1 MDPDI
6 SSVLREINEKLGRLC
21 TRADAL
27 EEYQD
32 RGSPSLANNL
42 RERNDHPPFD
52 RNHQHINDYPR
63 NRQNFDRNHNCPLD
77 DYLRERPHHNERGR
91 DPINQPLNDH
101 RDIDDRI
108 LRSVRVE
115 APSFVGR
122 MDPHEYLDWESDMNH
137 YFEWYDM
144 SEERKIRFAKMRL
157 LGQAKYYWQNVE
169 RLILNRRQE
178 LIRTWDEMKDKLREK
193 YLPTSYQQRLLDQWQ
208 TLTQGNK
215 SVIDYIAKFDE
226 FLMRCH
232 VDEDPSVTLSRFRAG
247 LRSDI
252 QRELF
257 MREVYSLEQ
266 AYQLAQD
273 YERFPRMP
281 ITRPSEPRNSSILG
295 PRPEPHQVP
304 RTNPN
309 PTPTTRPPLVTPPPR
324 KEDRGKGTLN
334 EGRKEGSSREDE
346 EIHITDPEL
355 AEGFDEPNFTEE
367 TEPEV
372 RINVLRCTLTQ
383 PKECEDWRR
392 TTIFHTYISNG
403 NKVCKIIIDSGS
415 CINAVSTDTI
425 SKLGLTPIDH
435 PSPYK
440 VAWLDTSSI
449 PVRYRC
455 KIPIKFQS
463 YQEEIWC
470 DVLPMDVGSIILGRL
485 WLFDQDA
492 MLFGRTNTCSF
503 MHKGKKITLYP
514 SPPKKPK
521 DSNPIKPKEEKQPK
535 GLHLINAKE
544 LERDIKESPSVWV
557 LAVKEVSLKETSLI
571 PEEMTSLLKEFE
583 DITPEDLSDQLPPM
597 RNIQHA
603 IDLVPGAT
611 LPNSPHYRLNPIE
624 HAELKRQVEELLRKG
639 FIIESLSPCAVPA
652 LLTPKKDGTWR
663 MCIDSRAINKITIR
677 YRFSILRL
685 DDMLDMIS
693 RSNIFSKIDLKSG
706 YHQVRIRPGDE
717 WKTAFKT
724 KDGLYECKTKE
735 EHLDHLRQV
744 FQTLRSESLFINLK
758 ICEFMTTCVTF
769 LGFVVTPDGLSV
781 DPEKGFSTIMA
792 PITDC
797 IRKGAFEW
805 TKASNRAFEE
815 IKTLM
820 TSAPVLRLP
829 DFSKVFEVACDAS
842 DSHRRTSDLAEGDYV
857 MIRIRPERFP
867 SGTVKNCMHEEQYKK
882 PISIPSEPF
891 EPNPSFESEPLPKCP
906 RPKFS
911 KKHDR
916 IERILDEQI
925 ISTRRKGY
933 QRYLVRWHGRPES
946 DDTWITREELQQ
958 IDPDILEHYQSQTQ
972 LPSTELNF
980 LQSGRIGGDTNEPAS
995 LWLDC

>member
-6 SSVLREINEKLGRLC
+6 SSILREINEKLGRLC
-21 TRADAL
+21 TRVDAL

-32 RGSPSLANNL
+32 RGSPSLANNP
-42 RERNDHPPFD
+42 RERIDHPLFD
-52 RNHQHINDYPR
+52 RNHQHVNDYPR
-63 NRQNFDRNHNCPLD
+63 NRQNFDRNHNRPLD
-77 DYLRERPHHNERGR
+77 DYPRERPHHNERGR

-108 LRSVRVE
+108 LRCVRVE

-169 RLILNRRQE
+169 RLILHRRQE
-178 LIRTWDEMKDKLREK
+178 PIRTWDEMKDKLREK

-208 TLTQGNK
+208 TLTWGNK
-215 SVIDYIAKFDE
+215 SVTDYIAKFDE
-226 FLMRCH
+226 YLMRCH
-232 VDEDPSVTLSRFRAG
+232 VNEDPSVTLSRFRAG
-247 LRSDI
+247 LRNDI

-273 YERFPRMP
+273 YERFQRMP

-309 PTPTTRPPLVTPPPR
+309 PTSTTRPPLVAPPPR

-334 EGRKEGSSREDE
+334 EGRRESSSRGRCFNCHGIGHFANQCPSRALHIGEIEEEHPGETVEDE
-346 EIHITDPEL
+346 EIHIADPEL

-392 TTIFHTYISNG
+392 TTIFHTYIN
-403 NKVCKIIIDSGS
+403 NEDKVCKIIIDSGS

-425 SKLGLTPIDH
+425 SKLGLTPVDH

-455 KIPIKFQS
+455 KVPIKFQS
-463 YQEEIWC
+463 YHEEIWC
-470 DVLPMDVGSIILGRL
+470 DVLPMDVGSIILGRP
-485 WLFDQDA
+485 WLFDQNA
-492 MLFGRTNTCSF
+492 TLFGRTNTCSF

-521 DSNPIKPKEEKQPK
+521 DSNPIKPKEEEQPK

-557 LAVKEVSLKETSLI
+557 LAVKEVSLKETSPI

-583 DITPEDLSDQLPPM
+583 EIAPEELPDQLPPM

-611 LPNSPHYRLNPIE
+611 LPNSPHYRLNLTE

-639 FIIESLSPCAVPA
+639 FIRESLSPCAVPA

-677 YRFSILRL
+677 YRFPIPRL

-693 RSNIFSKIDLKSG
+693 GSNIFSKIDLKSG

-724 KDGLYECKTKE
+724 KDGLYEWLVMPFGLSNAPSTFMRLMTQVLRPFMGTFVVVYFDDILIYSKTKE

-758 ICEFMTTCVTF
+758 KCEFMTTRVTF

-781 DPEKGFSTIMA
+781 DPEKTDFRKWLISCPVPKPSMPLKLPGYISTKSFVYM
-792 PITDC
+792 
-797 IRKGAFEW
+797 G
-805 TKASNRAFEE
+805 
-815 IKTLM
+815 
-820 TSAPVLRLP
+820 
-829 DFSKVFEVACDAS
+829 
-842 DSHRRTSDLAEGDYV
+842 Y
-857 MIRIRPERFP
+857 
-867 SGTVKNCMHEEQYKK
+867 
-882 PISIPSEPF
+882 
-891 EPNPSFESEPLPKCP
+891 PNPLYQTEMSSL
-906 RPKFS
+906 S
-911 KKHDR
+911 V
-916 IERILDEQI
+916 
-925 ISTRRKGY
+925 ISGKLYG
-933 QRYLVRWHGRPES
+933 
-946 DDTWITREELQQ
+946 I
-958 IDPDILEHYQSQTQ
+958 
-972 LPSTELNF
+972 
-980 LQSGRIGGDTNEPAS
+980 
-995 LWLDC
+995 